1 MMPSDKNSLLYKRR
15 VLRRKD
21 ANSLK
26 EEASRLFIIGKHRT
40 ISQAELE
47 DGTIIYLFNGDILL
61 TRIDGI
67 LLPTLKNPNLKRFPS
82 VIVDM
87 GAIPYVCNG
96 ADVMAPGIEE
106 VRGEFEKDAL
116 LIIRDVQH
124 GKALGVGMALDSSEG
139 MKEMKRGK
147 AVVNLHYVG
156 DKLWEAIN

>member
-1 MMPSDKNSLLYKRR
+1 MPPDKKPLLFKRR

-21 ANSLK
+21 ANRLK
-26 EEASRLFIIGKHRT
+26 EEALRLFVTGKYRT

-47 DGTIIYLFNGDILL
+47 DGSMIYLFDGEMLL
-61 TRIDGI
+61 ARRDGI
-67 LLPTLKNPNLKRFPS
+67 LLPTLKNPNLGRFSS

-96 ADVMAPGIEE
+96 ADVMAPGIVEI
-106 VRGEFEKDAL
+106 RGEFEKDAL

-124 GKALGVGMALDSSEG
+124 GKALGVGIALDSSEG
-139 MKEMKRGK
+139 MKEMKIGK
-147 AVVNLHYVG
+147 AVVNLHHVG

>member
-1 MMPSDKNSLLYKRR
+1 MPSDKKPLLFKRR

-26 EEASRLFIIGKHRT
+26 EEALRFFVTGKYRT

-47 DGTIIYLFNGDILL
+47 DGSMIYLFDGEMLL
-61 TRIDGI
+61 TRRDGI
-67 LLPTLKNPNLKRFPS
+67 LLPTLKNPNLERFSS

-96 ADVMAPGIEE
+96 ADVMAPGIVEI
-106 VRGEFEKDAL
+106 RGEFEKDTL

-139 MKEMKRGK
+139 MKEMKKGK
-147 AVVNLHYVG
+147 AVVNLHHVG

>member
-1 MMPSDKNSLLYKRR
+1 MPSDKKPLLFKRR

-21 ANSLK
+21 ANRLK
-26 EEASRLFIIGKHRT
+26 EEALRLFVTGKYRT

-47 DGTIIYLFNGDILL
+47 DGSMIYLFDGEMLL
-61 TRIDGI
+61 ARRDGI
-67 LLPTLKNPNLKRFPS
+67 LLPTLKNPNLGRFSS

-96 ADVMAPGIEE
+96 ADVMAPGIVEI
-106 VRGEFEKDAL
+106 RGEFEKDAL

-124 GKALGVGMALDSSEG
+124 GKALGVGMALESSEG
-139 MKEMKRGK
+139 MKGMKRGK
-147 AVVNLHYVG
+147 AVVNLHHVG

>member
-1 MMPSDKNSLLYKRR
+1 MT
-15 VLRRKD
+15 
-21 ANSLK
+21 
-26 EEASRLFIIGKHRT
+26 GKYRT

-47 DGTIIYLFNGDILL
+47 DGSMIYLFDGEMLL
-61 TRIDGI
+61 TRRDGI
-67 LLPTLKNPNLKRFPS
+67 LLPTLKNPNLERFPS

-96 ADVMAPGIEE
+96 ADVMAPGIVEI
-106 VRGEFEKDAL
+106 RGKFEKDAL

-124 GKALGVGMALDSSEG
+124 GKALGVGLALDSSED

-147 AVVNLHYVG
+147 AVVNLHHVG